1 MELSGS
7 FLKAVTAPPP
17 PHLAPRLLLQ
27 HSSALL
33 IGGDERHFQLPV
45 PISTSAWSW
54 ALAHFLGCMFV
65 RASGRRSRHG
75 PQGFCSF
82 QQCAIALASRNTRES
97 PCQAEDQR
105 FQLLL
110 RDLDSSHSSLLQG
123 STHPNRRAENG
134 NYGVGGP
141 SSRQSSSSRRAPP
154 AVTAI
159 IPGVWVPATWS
170 GFIALQLFRSKHQA
184 G

>member
-54 ALAHFLGCMFV
+54 ALAHFLGCM
-65 RASGRRSRHG
+65 SCG
-75 PQGFCSF
+75 PAADAADMDLKDF
-82 QQCAIALASRNTRES
+82 ALSS
-97 PCQAEDQR
+97 SV
-105 FQLLL
+105 QLL
-110 RDLDSSHSSLLQG
+110 
-123 STHPNRRAENG
+123 
-134 NYGVGGP
+134 
-141 SSRQSSSSRRAPP
+141 
-154 AVTAI
+154 
-159 IPGVWVPATWS
+159 
-170 GFIALQLFRSKHQA
+170 
-184 G
+184 